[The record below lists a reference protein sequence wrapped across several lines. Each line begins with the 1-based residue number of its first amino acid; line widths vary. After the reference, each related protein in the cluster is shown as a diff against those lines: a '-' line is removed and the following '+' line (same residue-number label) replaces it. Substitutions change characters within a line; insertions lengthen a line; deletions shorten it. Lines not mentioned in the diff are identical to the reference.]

1 MNHFPPQ
8 VTKIQRDRNLST
20 EMLNSATELLRMR
33 DAIARL
39 MDKCEKITKKMA
51 SLVVDLTEGRGSG
64 SSDLMEQPK
73 NIPSHLKMTKY
84 QMIG

>member
-1 MNHFPPQ
+1 M
-8 VTKIQRDRNLST
+8 TKIQRDRLLST
-20 EMLNSATELLRMR
+20 ELLNSATELLRMR

-51 SLVVDLTEGRGSG
+51 ALVEALTEGTGGSE
-64 SSDLMEQPK
+64 LTEQPK
-73 NIPSHLKMTKY
+73 NIPSHLKLTKY